1 MKQSK
6 TKMILLAGAALTGI
20 SGVIA
25 WNTMMQSSY
34 AAEERSDSHAHEEGE
49 EKHNV
54 AEEHGDDHAH
64 EEGEEQHDAETEVHG
79 HGHEE
84 PKDDGHGHDN
94 EHGSEEGEHAEGV
107 IALSA
112 EQITA
117 ADIKVAVLGSGTLA
131 REVNVPGKIVA
142 AADRMAQ
149 IVPKVGGT
157 VTEAKKNLGD
167 TVTKGEVLALIES
180 REMAEAVAEYLAA
193 KRNEELARTTFAREK
208 GLWLKKITAE
218 QDYLNAQNTH
228 QAAQIQL
235 DLTRQ
240 KLQALGHDA
249 EMLKSFETV
258 EAADKLR
265 FHELRSPLDG
275 RVIGRELTLGEYV
288 DATHS
293 AFTVADLSLVWVETA
308 IAPADLPFVTEG
320 QSANIM
326 GSGGKAEGKLIFV
339 SPAIDPE
346 TRAAKAI
353 IELENKDG
361 KWRPG
366 EFANAAIATSA
377 QDVDLIIPKEA
388 VQNIEGK
395 PVVFVRTDT
404 GFEKRDVAIGREDSR
419 HVEVISGITKGESL
433 AVSGTFTLKAELGK
447 SEAEHEH

>member
-1 MKQSK
+1 MKPSK
-6 TKMILLAGAALTGI
+6 TRIMLLAGVAFAAL
-20 SGVIA
+20 SGVGVWGIFTPPSHA
-25 WNTMMQSSY
+25 ADEHGHEHGHEEGEETHNK
-34 AAEERSDSHAHEEGE
+34 AEEHGDGHAHEEGE
-49 EKHNV
+49 EKHDDEK
-54 AEEHGDDHAH
+54 EE
-64 EEGEEQHDAETEVHG
+64 HG

-84 PKDDGHGHDN
+84 PKDDGHGHGD

-117 ADIKVAVLGSGTLA
+117 ADIKVAVLGAGTLA

-142 AADRMAQ
+142 AADRMAK

-167 TVTKGEVLALIES
+167 TVKKGEVLALIES
-180 REMAEAVAEYLAA
+180 REMAEAVADYLAA
-193 KRNEELARTTFAREK
+193 KRSEELARTTFAREK
-208 GLWLKKITAE
+208 GLWQKKITAE
-218 QDYLNAQNTH
+218 QDYLNAKNAQ

-249 EMLKSFETV
+249 EMLKAFDTV
-258 EAADKLR
+258 EAADRLR
-265 FHELRSPLDG
+265 FHELRSPFDG
-275 RVIGRELTLGEYV
+275 RVIGREMMLGEYV

-293 AFTVADLSLVWVETA
+293 AFTVADLSIVWVETA
-308 IAPADLPFVTEG
+308 IAPGDLPFVKEG

-326 GSGGKAEGKLIFV
+326 GSGGKATGKLIFV

-361 KWRPG
+361 TWRPG

-377 QDVDLIIPKEA
+377 QEVELIIPKES
-388 VQNIEGK
+388 VQTIEGK
-395 PVVFVRTDT
+395 PVVFVRTEA
-404 GFEKRDVAIGREDSR
+404 GFEKRDVVTGREDSR

-447 SEAEHEH
+447 AEAEHEH